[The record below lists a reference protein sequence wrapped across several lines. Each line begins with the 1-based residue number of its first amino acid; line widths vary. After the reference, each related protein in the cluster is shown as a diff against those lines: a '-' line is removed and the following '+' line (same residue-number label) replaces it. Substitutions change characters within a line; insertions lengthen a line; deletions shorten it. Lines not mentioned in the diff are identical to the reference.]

1 MIRIFKK
8 KFRYIFYRRV
18 ALLILCTYIMSWL
31 RGHNGIVRVASD
43 FVLLSVVTSLALNT
57 TMQLRSRNERNRDFV
72 IQRQLILRVLEQLE
86 KNRRQ
91 TLLNT
96 SSICK
101 QMILAGLKPSEF
113 GFDSAEASDIESS
126 MKSYHS
132 DLSWYEAFFSQKSPT
147 RQKVESHDFGDTQW
161 EQGMVHTSA
170 IELTYSDFLKILQE
184 LENSENSS

>member
-1 MIRIFKK
+1 
-8 KFRYIFYRRV
+8 
-18 ALLILCTYIMSWL
+18 MSWL

-72 IQRQLILRVLEQLE
+72 IQRQLILRVLEQLQN
-86 KNRRQ
+86 NRRQ

-113 GFDSAEASDIESS
+113 GFDSAEASDIESTLIYLG
-126 MKSYHS
+126 MKH
-132 DLSWYEAFFSQKSPT
+132 F
-147 RQKVESHDFGDTQW
+147 
-161 EQGMVHTSA
+161 
-170 IELTYSDFLKILQE
+170 FLKSRQRGRKWSLTT
-184 LENSENSS
+184 SEIHNGNKVWFIRAP

>member
-1 MIRIFKK
+1 MQVQIF
-8 KFRYIFYRRV
+8 RRA
-18 ALLILCTYIMSWL
+18 ALLTLCSYIMSWL

-57 TMQLRSRNERNRDFV
+57 TMQLRSRNERNREFV
-72 IQRQLILRVLEQLE
+72 IQRQLLVKVLEQLQN
-86 KNRRQ
+86 NRRQ

-113 GFDSAEASDIESS
+113 GFDSAEASDIEGS

-147 RQKVESHDFGDTQW
+147 RHKVESHDFGDTQW
-161 EQGMVHTSA
+161 EQGMAHTSA
-170 IELTYSDFLKILQE
+170 SELTHSDFLKILQE